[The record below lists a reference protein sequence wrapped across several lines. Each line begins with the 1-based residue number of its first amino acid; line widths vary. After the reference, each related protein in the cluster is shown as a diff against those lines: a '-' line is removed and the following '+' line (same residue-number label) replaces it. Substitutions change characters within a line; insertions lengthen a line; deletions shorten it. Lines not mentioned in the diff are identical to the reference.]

1 MGKKSTD
8 LAFPPRWINAY
19 VHEELGKYDDIG
31 VAAPSYTNQYQGS
44 ISPILATSPTNVEEL
59 YNNILQTFT
68 VGEPLMIIYD
78 RLITYRPSTFYPHK
92 REQLVYY
99 LYSTNL
105 ANVNNA
111 YTVIADLLDREDDSA
126 QDINAWM
133 NSTNLVMPPSL
144 WTDPAI
150 PEYYPKNVKF
160 WNTKVYVAQESRDL
174 IDFASARTMYI
185 NKLIIEYDYNFKPN
199 C

>member
-8 LAFPPRWINAY
+8 LPFPPRWVNAY
-19 VHEELGKYDDIG
+19 VHQELAKYDDIG
-31 VAAPSYTNQYQGS
+31 VSANSA

-59 YNNILQTFT
+59 YNNLLQTFT

-111 YTVIADLLDREDDSA
+111 YVVIADLLDKEDDSA
-126 QDINAWM
+126 QDLNSWM
-133 NSTNLVMPPSL
+133 KTANLVMPG
-144 WTDPAI
+144 TGINGIPA
-150 PEYYPKNVKF
+150 EYYPKNVKF

-174 IDFASARTMYI
+174 IDFASARTMYV
-185 NKLIIEYDYNFKPN
+185 NKLIIEYDYNFQPN